1 MNILHVS
8 GSTSWGGNEQQ
19 LLYLIEGL
27 GKYKVAQS
35 LFCFKTSPL
44 LEKVEHLEIEILS
57 IPKCSPFSKK
67 FRKSLSEFV
76 SAKHIDIIHL
86 HTSDSLTGYVVTDMF
101 YGLPVKTIF
110 SKKAVSSKTSF
121 LSAFKYNYH
130 HIDSIVCVSEYVKKH
145 FKKVLNTK
153 NHHKLAV
160 IHDGVD
166 ENFKETPVI
175 LNLKEKLHL
184 NNSDFIIGNIANH
197 TKAKDL
203 PVMVETLN
211 HLVNTLKLSDVHL
224 VQIGN
229 FSKRTQALKDK
240 IKEYGLESHITF
252 MGFVENAFMLFPQ
265 FDIFLMTSEREGG
278 PTVVLE
284 SFKNKIPVV
293 TTKVG
298 VIEDCVKN
306 GEHAF
311 VAEVGDFKSLGESIF
326 TLKRDSLI
334 REQLAAKAYKLFVE
348 NFTVNHLVEATYT
361 HFIEIMK
368 SRKS

>member
-8 GSTSWGGNEQQ
+8 GSSSWGGNEQQ

-27 GKYKVAQS
+27 GKYNVTQS
-35 LFCFKTSPL
+35 LFCFQTSHL
-44 LEKVEHLEIEILS
+44 MEKVKDLEIEILS
-57 IPKCSPFSKK
+57 ITKSSPFSKK
-67 FRKSLSEFV
+67 YRKCLSEFV
-76 SAKHIDIIHL
+76 AAKHIDIIHL
-86 HTSDSLTGYVVTDMF
+86 HTSDSLTGYVITDMF
-101 YGLPVKTIF
+101 YDLPVKTIF

-121 LSAFKYNYH
+121 LSKFKYNYH
-130 HIDSIVCVSEYVKKH
+130 HIDSIVCVSGYVKKH

-153 NHHKLAV
+153 NHHKLSV

-166 ENFKETPVI
+166 EYDKENPI
-175 LNLKEKLHL
+175 KLNLKEKLRL
-184 NNSDFIIGNIANH
+184 KNSDCIIGNIANH

-211 HLVNTLKLSDVHL
+211 YLVNTLKLSDVHL

-229 FSKRTQALKDK
+229 FSKRTHVLKNK

-252 MGFVENAFMLFPQ
+252 IGFVENAFMLFPQ

-284 SFKNKIPVV
+284 SFKNRIPVV

-298 VIEDCVKN
+298 IIEECVKN
-306 GEHAF
+306 GEQAF

-326 TLKRDSLI
+326 TLKGDSRI
-334 REQLAAKAYKLFVE
+334 REQFAERAYKLFVE
-348 NFTVNHLVEATYT
+348 NFTVNHLIEATYT
-361 HFIEIMK
+361 HYNEILK
-368 SRKS
+368 PQKT

>member
-8 GSTSWGGNEQQ
+8 GSSSWGGNEQQ
-19 LLYLIEGL
+19 LLFLIEGL
-27 GKYKVAQS
+27 GKYNVTQY
-35 LFCFKTSPL
+35 LFCFKNSFL
-44 LEKVEHLEIEILS
+44 IDKVEHLDVEILS
-57 IPKCSPFSKK
+57 IPNSSPFSKK
-67 FRKSLSEFV
+67 YRRSLREFV
-76 SAKHIDIIHL
+76 LSKQIEIIHL

-101 YGLPVKTIF
+101 YNLPVKTIF

-121 LSAFKYNYH
+121 LSKFKYNYH

-153 NHHKLAV
+153 NHHKLRV

-166 ENFKETPVI
+166 ENDGINTVQLNLREH
-175 LNLKEKLHL
+175 LNLK
-184 NNSDFIIGNIANH
+184 NSTFIIGNIANH

-203 PVMVETLN
+203 PIMVETLN
-211 HLVNTLKLSDVHL
+211 YLVNILKSSDVHL
-224 VQIGN
+224 VQIGK
-229 FSKRTQALKDK
+229 FSKRTPVLKNK

-265 FDIFLMTSEREGG
+265 FDIFLLTSEREGG

-298 VIEDCVKN
+298 IIEECVKN
-306 GEHAF
+306 GDHAF

-326 TLKRDSLI
+326 TLKNDSHLK
-334 REQLAAKAYKLFVE
+334 EEFSLKAHQLFLE
-348 NFTVNHLVEATYT
+348 NFTVDHLVKATYV
-361 HFIEIMK
+361 HYKELIKPQK
-368 SRKS
+368 S